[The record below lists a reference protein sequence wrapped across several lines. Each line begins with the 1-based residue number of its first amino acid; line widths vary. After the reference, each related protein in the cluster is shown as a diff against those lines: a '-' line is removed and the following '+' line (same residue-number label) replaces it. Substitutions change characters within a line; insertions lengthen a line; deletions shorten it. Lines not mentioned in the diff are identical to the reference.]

1 LDVGKKLIV
10 LIVVSA
16 IFLVEGVFLFIGF
29 LVQFIYACVI
39 ALTVLGFA
47 FCHFYLRLYQKK
59 AATYAVLPRE
69 GKKDIYFQ
77 EKTFPDRC
85 MRIRRKMQESKKV
98 EKNKKENESQKETIQ
113 LKRSSNPSSMLPRT
127 VFSFS

>member
-1 LDVGKKLIV
+1 MDVGKKLIV

-39 ALTVLGFA
+39 ALTVLAFT
-47 FCHFYLRLYQKK
+47 FCHFYIRLYQKK

-69 GKKDIYFQ
+69 GKKGHLLSRKDIPRPVYADSAQ
-77 EKTFPDRC
+77 DA
-85 MRIRRKMQESKKV
+85 RK
-98 EKNKKENESQKETIQ
+98 
-113 LKRSSNPSSMLPRT
+113 
-127 VFSFS
+127 